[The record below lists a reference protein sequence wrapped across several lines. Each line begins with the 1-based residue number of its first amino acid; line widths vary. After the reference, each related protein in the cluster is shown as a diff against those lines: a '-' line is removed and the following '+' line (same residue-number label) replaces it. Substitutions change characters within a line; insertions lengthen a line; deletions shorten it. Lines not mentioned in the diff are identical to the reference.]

1 MCVLL
6 SYALCVAFLRVMIR
20 CRCSKRFGCTR
31 GFRTRALI
39 YIYIYIYI
47 YIIVHTHTV
56 RKCAPSYALLCD
68 VQSCDAYI
76 YVCIYTHTCTHTRV
90 RTHTC
95 MYICVCIRTYMYTS
109 THKYIYSPWC
119 GVPSCIVTLPLLEAL
134 WLHTKIP
141 HKSPIVHTHTVRK
154 CAPSYAFCVT
164 CNRVMMHSR
173 CSKRRGGTHVLCK
186 KTV

>member
-1 MCVLL
+1 MC
-6 SYALCVAFLRVMIR
+6 SIF
-20 CRCSKRFGCTR
+20 
-31 GFRTRALI
+31 
-39 YIYIYIYI
+39 
-47 YIIVHTHTV
+47 
-56 RKCAPSYALLCD
+56 
-68 VQSCDAYI
+68 SCDDTLPLLEALWLHTKILHKSPIVQAYNTQI
-76 YVCIYTHTCTHTRV
+76 RPLIRPFVWRAIVWCVYICMYIRTYIYTHTHA
-90 RTHTC
+90 RTHTY
-95 MYICVCIRTYMYTS
+95 MYICVCIRTYMYTY

-119 GVPSCIVTLPLLEAL
+119 GVPSCIVTLPLLQAS